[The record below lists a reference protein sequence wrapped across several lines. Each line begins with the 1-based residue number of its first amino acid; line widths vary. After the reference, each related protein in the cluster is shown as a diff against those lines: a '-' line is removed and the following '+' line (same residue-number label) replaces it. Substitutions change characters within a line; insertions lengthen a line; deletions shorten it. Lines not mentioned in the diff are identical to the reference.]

1 MGKELTNNE
10 MAKIIL
16 ANLNELKGKELSSG
30 IYFKSIGR
38 KYVTIVSK
46 NNKLNLIQIPIAD
59 FFNIHIDPV
68 KTQKYLEDF
77 EKEELERTNRL
88 NRTYDHCTKFRNRSN
103 IKEEDLPTII
113 ERLKNGETER
123 SLAIEYGTT
132 DASIIRVKKKFCPT
146 ALPAPYPRAL
156 KELVKQKYLSGESNG
171 DIATELGLN
180 WHTVWLWTKKLK

>member
-16 ANLNELKGKELSSG
+16 ANLNELKEKELSSG
-30 IYFKSIGR
+30 IYFKSVGR
-38 KYVTIVSK
+38 KYVTITSK
-46 NNKLNLIQIPIAD
+46 INKLDLIQVPIAD
-59 FFNIHIDPV
+59 FFNIHIDPI
-68 KTQKYLEDF
+68 KTQKYFEDF
-77 EKEELERTNRL
+77 EKEELERTKKL
-88 NRTYDHCTKFRNRSN
+88 DRTYDHCTKSRNRSN

-132 DASIIRVKKKFCPT
+132 DASIIRVKKKFCPH

-156 KELVKQKYLSGESNG
+156 LS
-171 DIATELGLN
+171 
-180 WHTVWLWTKKLK
+180 